1 VPGDEGLLGDLADA
15 ILDGSPIDWASAESS
30 AGDGE
35 RPLLDPLRLLAA
47 LAGVHRQDP
56 REFAESRTED
66 SRGETIGVYRLI
78 EPLGRGGMG
87 EVYLAERA
95 DGRFDQKVAVKLV
108 KRGMDSAEILRRFA
122 RERRI
127 LARLEHPGIARLL
140 DGGETRDGR
149 PYFVMERVEGEPI
162 TGYCRTRRLPLDDRV
177 RLVAS
182 CCDAV
187 DAAHRA
193 FVVHRD
199 LKPSNILV
207 TADGLVKLLDFG
219 IAKLLAEEEGQ
230 LTSQGRRAIT
240 PAYAAPEQIV
250 GGGVTMATDVFALG
264 VVLYEL
270 LTGAVPFDRH
280 ATTPQELALRVEHES
295 AERPSA
301 AATRTNGPESTDGAR
316 PRWVRRLRGDL
327 DTITMKAL
335 AREPERRYASAAAL
349 AQDLRRFLTSRP
361 VDARPDSRGY
371 RMRKFVR
378 RHRLGVAASAV
389 MAASVLVALV
399 VSLEKTAAARRQAER
414 AAASQAFLT
423 SLFEQIDPD
432 RSVGSAPTVRD
443 LLERG
448 SERLDR
454 ELGQQPE
461 LRAEMQALLGQVFDQ
476 LSLSKQGEV
485 QWRRALETRQAL
497 FGPEDAR
504 TAKVKKGLAI
514 SLARQG
520 RYAEAEPLFQ
530 QLLVHKQVVANDHEM
545 GSVLLNYG
553 NQTRLMGDYD
563 ASRALLE
570 RAVALLERE
579 GDPNSRSLTA
589 GLNNLGLVYWRQGR
603 LRDAAT
609 TLERVLA
616 IRMKTQGPPTTP
628 VASIRANLSYVYR
641 ELGDLDTAE
650 RYANDALGTAEKI
663 LPPNHPFIAVPLLS
677 LGQIAEKRGDRGR
690 ARALYERSIAA
701 YERSTGEPGLAH
713 SLRCLADLLREQ
725 GETKEALGLYE
736 RELAVRR
743 KLFGDRN
750 SEVAESWR
758 DLARGRLAVHDATG
772 ALDAARTGVDVFRA
786 TVRADSP
793 QLGGGLYFL
802 GHVLRLDGRPREA
815 LPYLEEA
822 DAIWRKKPP
831 SPPGEL
837 AELEAE
843 LAATRAALR

>member
-1 VPGDEGLLGDLADA
+1 MPGDEGLLGDLADA
-15 ILDGSPIDWASAESS
+15 ILDGSPINWASAESS

-56 REFAESRTED
+56 REFAESRTGD
-66 SRGETIGVYRLI
+66 LRGETIGVYRLI
-78 EPLGRGGMG
+78 EPLGQGGMG
-87 EVYLAERA
+87 EVYLAERD

-149 PYFVMERVEGEPI
+149 PYFVMERVEGESI
-162 TGYCRTRRLPLDDRV
+162 TDYCRTRRPPLDDRV

-199 LKPSNILV
+199 LKPSNIFV
-207 TADGLVKLLDFG
+207 TADGQVKLLDFG

-230 LTSQGRRAIT
+230 LTSHGQRAIT

-280 ATTPQELALRVEHES
+280 ATTPHELALRVEHES

-301 AATRTNGPESTDGAR
+301 AARRTNGPDSADGAQ

-378 RHRLGVAASAV
+378 RHRLGVATSAI
-389 MAASVLVALV
+389 MAASVLGALV

-432 RSVGSAPTVRD
+432 RAVGSAPTVRD
-443 LLERG
+443 ILERG

-461 LRAEMQALLGQVFDQ
+461 LRAEMQALLGRVFDQ
-476 LSLSKQGEV
+476 LLLPKQGEV

-497 FGPEDAR
+497 FGPDDAR
-504 TAKVKKGLAI
+504 TVKVKKGLAI

-520 RYAEAEPLFQ
+520 RYAEAEPFFQ

-545 GSVLLNYG
+545 GSMLLNYG
-553 NQTRLMGDYD
+553 HQKRLMGYYD
-563 ASRALLE
+563 ESRALLE

-579 GDPNSRSLTA
+579 GDPNNRSLA
-589 GLNNLGLVYWRQGR
+589 RGLVLLGVDYLDEGR
-603 LRDAAT
+603 IRDAAT
-609 TLERVLA
+609 TLERALA
-616 IRMKTQGPPTTP
+616 IQMKAPGPRTIQ
-628 VASIRANLSYVYR
+628 VASTRANLSSVYR
-641 ELGDLDTAE
+641 ELGDLDSAE

-663 LPPNHPFIAVPLLS
+663 LPPSDTFFAVPLAS
-677 LGQIAEKRGDRGR
+677 LGRIAEKRGDRGR
-690 ARALYERSIAA
+690 ARTLYERSIAA
-701 YERSTGEPGLAH
+701 YERSPGDPGLACA
-713 SLRCLADLLREQ
+713 LGYLADLLRKQ
-725 GETKEALGLYE
+725 GETKEALPLYE

-743 KLFGDRN
+743 NLFGDRN
-750 SEVAESWR
+750 PLVAESWR

-786 TVRADSP
+786 AVPADSP
-793 QLGGGLYFL
+793 QLAGGLYFL

-831 SPPGEL
+831 IRPGEL
-837 AELEAE
+837 TDLEAE

>member
-1 VPGDEGLLGDLADA
+1 VPGNEGLLGDLADA

-56 REFAESRTED
+56 REFAESRTGD
-66 SRGETIGVYRLI
+66 LRGETIGVYRLI

-280 ATTPQELALRVEHES
+280 ATTPHELALRVEHES

-301 AATRTNGPESTDGAR
+301 AARRANGPDSTDGAQ

-335 AREPERRYASAAAL
+335 ARETERRYASAAAL
-349 AQDLRRFLTSRP
+349 ALDLRRFLTSRP

-378 RHRLGVAASAV
+378 RHRLGVATSAI
-389 MAASVLVALV
+389 MAASVLGALV

-432 RSVGSAPTVRD
+432 RAVGSAPTVRD
-443 LLERG
+443 ILERG

-461 LRAEMQALLGQVFDQ
+461 LRAEMQALLGRVFDQ
-476 LSLSKQGEV
+476 LSLPKQGEV

-497 FGPEDAR
+497 FGPDDAR
-504 TAKVKKGLAI
+504 TVKVKKGLAI

-530 QLLVHKQVVANDHEM
+530 QLLAHKQVVANDHEM
-545 GSVLLNYG
+545 GSMLLNYG
-553 NQTRLMGDYD
+553 NQKRLLGYYD
-563 ASRALLE
+563 ASRELLE

-579 GDPNSRSLTA
+579 GDSNNRSLA
-589 GLNNLGLVYWRQGR
+589 AALNNLGLVYSDEGR

-609 TLERVLA
+609 TLERALA
-616 IRMKTQGPPTTP
+616 IRMKANGPLTTA
-628 VASIRANLSYVYR
+628 VATTGANLSHVYR

-650 RYANDALGTAEKI
+650 RYANDSLGTAEKI
-663 LPPNHPFIAVPLLS
+663 LPPNHPFIASPLAK
-677 LGQIAEKRGDRGR
+677 LGLIAEKRGDRGR

-701 YERSTGEPGLAH
+701 YERATGEPGLACA
-713 SLRCLADLLREQ
+713 LGYLADLLREQ
-725 GETKEALGLYE
+725 GETKEALRLYE

-743 KLFGDRN
+743 NLFGDRN
-750 SEVAESWR
+750 PLVAESWR
-758 DLARGRLAVHDATG
+758 DLARGRLAVHDASG

-786 TVRADSP
+786 AVPADSP
-793 QLGGGLYFL
+793 QLAGGLYFL

-822 DAIWRKKPP
+822 DAIWRKRPP
-831 SPPGEL
+831 IRPGEL
-837 AELEAE
+837 ADLEAE
-843 LAATRAALR
+843 LVATRAALR

>member
-1 VPGDEGLLGDLADA
+1 VPGNEGLLGDLADA
-15 ILDGSPIDWASAESS
+15 ILDGSPIDWASAESC
-30 AGDGE
+30 AGEGE
-35 RPLLDPLRLLAA
+35 RSLLDPLRLLAA
-47 LAGVHRQDP
+47 LVGVHRQDP
-56 REFAESRTED
+56 REHAENRTGD
-66 SRGETIGVYRLI
+66 LRGETIGVYRLI

-149 PYFVMERVEGEPI
+149 PYFVMERVEGESI
-162 TGYCRTRRLPLDDRV
+162 TDYCCTRRLPLDDRV

-207 TADGLVKLLDFG
+207 TADGHVKLLDFG

-280 ATTPQELALRVEHES
+280 ATTPHELALRLEHES

-301 AATRTNGPESTDGAR
+301 AARRTNGPDSADEAQA
-316 PRWVRRLRGDL
+316 RWVRRLRGDL

-361 VDARPDSRGY
+361 VDARPDSRSY
-371 RMRKFVR
+371 RMGKFMR

-389 MAASVLVALV
+389 MATSVLVALV

-414 AAASQAFLT
+414 ATASQAFLT

-432 RSVGSAPTVRD
+432 RAVDSAPTVRD
-443 LLERG
+443 ILERG

-461 LRAEMQALLGQVFDQ
+461 LRAEMQALLGRVFDQ
-476 LSLSKQGEV
+476 LLLPKQGEV

-497 FGPEDAR
+497 FGPDDAR
-504 TAKVKKGLAI
+504 TVKVKKGLAI

-545 GSVLLNYG
+545 GSMLMNYG
-553 NQTRLMGDYD
+553 HQKRLMGDYD
-563 ASRALLE
+563 GSRALLE
-570 RAVALLERE
+570 RAVALFERE
-579 GDPNSRSLTA
+579 GDPNNRSLSR
-589 GLNNLGLVYWRQGR
+589 GLVILGLDYLDEGR
-603 LRDAAT
+603 IRDAAT
-609 TLERVLA
+609 TLERALA
-616 IRMKTQGPPTTP
+616 IQMKAPGPRTIQ
-628 VASIRANLSYVYR
+628 VASTRANLSNVYL
-641 ELGDLDTAE
+641 ELGDLDSAE
-650 RYANDALGTAEKI
+650 RYANDAFGIAEKI
-663 LPPNHPFIAVPLLS
+663 LPPSNLFFAAPLGS
-677 LGQIAEKRGDRGR
+677 LGRIAEKRGDRGR
-690 ARALYERSIAA
+690 ARTLYERSIAV
-701 YERSTGEPGLAH
+701 YEHSPGDPGLACA
-713 SLRCLADLLREQ
+713 LGYLADLLRKQ
-725 GETKEALGLYE
+725 GETKEALQLYE

-750 SEVAESWR
+750 PLVAESWR

-786 TVRADSP
+786 AVPADSP
-793 QLGGGLYFL
+793 QLAGGLYFL

-815 LPYLEEA
+815 LPHLEEA

-831 SPPGEL
+831 IRPGEFTD
-837 AELEAE
+837 LEAE
-843 LAATRAALR
+843 LAVTRAALR